1 MSVAP
6 SHVPGPRPDEQP
18 TSPMLTIMGGIDRVD
33 QNVSTY
39 RVSIRMKKWWWPLF
53 SFLISVSI
61 NNAWQLYRLCSTY
74 KLEKLDLLNFTR
86 HIVIAYLQCY
96 STGNGIRLAIDTVD
110 MDVDRRVLPA
120 VRFDNVSHIIES
132 IAKQRR

>member
-1 MSVAP
+1 
-6 SHVPGPRPDEQP
+6 
-18 TSPMLTIMGGIDRVD
+18 MGGVDRVD

-39 RVSIRMKKWWWPLF
+39 HVSIRMKKWWWPLF
-53 SFLISVSI
+53 SFLISVSV

-74 KLEKLDLLNFTR
+74 ELEKLDLLNFTR
-86 HIVIAYLQCY
+86 HIVIAYHLQCY
-96 STGNGIRLAIDTVD
+96 STGNGIALAIDTTD